1 MSFNDKQRRALK
13 AKLRWRHVKTRTST
27 SGTVAYVEGWHVIA
41 EANRIFGY
49 DCWDRATV
57 MPQCVWSETQR
68 GQTACFYSTR
78 VCITVRAGGSVVTR
92 EGIGTGFGRSQSPET
107 AHEIALKSAE
117 TDATK
122 RALATFG
129 NPFGLAL
136 YDKDQANV
144 AKPRR
149 PDLQDAPGRIPEQPA
164 SAKEL
169 TLVYRTR
176 KIPFTTVEAFVASTM
191 KAIPLLTTID
201 EVYAFWEANL
211 DAFGEARRR
220 SGGTD
225 DGPVLAIVAALKAR
239 ARTLGYQGTATPAA
253 RSDAEAGV
261 ESHSAGRTSS
271 ASADGAGLAFPKEQ
285 RLRDK
290 GHLAFVASHPCLVC
304 GRRPAQAHH
313 LRFAQRRAMAMKV
326 SDEFTVPLCA
336 VHHDALH
343 RTADEQAWWARH
355 GVLDPLEKAARL
367 WKQSRGHEGPGDA
380 EPEKVDTAVG
390 DVGPVSF
397 EQAKRSS
404 QAPQSS

>member
-1 MSFNDKQRRALK
+1 MSFADKQRRALK
-13 AKLRWRHVKTRTST
+13 AKLSWRHVKTRASA
-27 SGTVAYVEGWHVIA
+27 SGTVAYIEGWHAIA

-57 MPQCVWSETQR
+57 TPQCVWSETLR
-68 GQTACFYSTR
+68 GQTACFYSTK
-78 VCITVRAGGSVVTR
+78 VCITVRAGGSVVSR
-92 EGIGTGFGRSQSPET
+92 EGIGTGFGRSQSPEM

-136 YDKDQANV
+136 YDKDQVNV

-149 PDLQDAPGRIPEQPA
+149 PDLHGATVATSERATP
-164 SAKEL
+164 AKEL
-169 TLVYRTR
+169 SLVYGGR
-176 KIPFTTVEAFVASTM
+176 KIPFTNVETFVAATM
-191 KAIPLLTTID
+191 KAIPLLTTI
-201 EVYAFWEANL
+201 EGVYAFWEANL

-220 SGGTD
+220 RGDDD
-225 DGPVLAIVAALKAR
+225 DGPALAIVAALKGR
-239 ARTLGYQGTATPAA
+239 ARSLGYQGTATTEDKSDAPATTEKA
-253 RSDAEAGV
+253 AGGQSSPSRSDGQ
-261 ESHSAGRTSS
+261 
-271 ASADGAGLAFPKEQ
+271 GLAFPKEQ

-343 RTADEQAWWARH
+343 RTADERAWWARH
-355 GVLDPLEKAARL
+355 GVLDPLAVAARL
-367 WKQSRGHEGPGDA
+367 WTQSRGHGADDDASRDRLEGRDGG
-380 EPEKVDTAVG
+380 T
-390 DVGPVSF
+390 VSV
-397 EQAKRSS
+397 ELSPPS
-404 QAPQSS
+404 GQAPTSS